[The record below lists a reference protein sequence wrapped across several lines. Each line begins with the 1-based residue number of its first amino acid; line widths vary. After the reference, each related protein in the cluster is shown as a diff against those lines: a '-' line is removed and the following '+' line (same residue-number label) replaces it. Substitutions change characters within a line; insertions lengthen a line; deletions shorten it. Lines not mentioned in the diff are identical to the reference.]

1 MSVKVSDYITSLFKI
16 ETGIKKAL
24 SLSCIVM
31 RYAGEEFECRHPDL
45 TEHQKWVAI
54 LVFQSSLK
62 EISSSAIKTK
72 IPHLVNIH
80 RLISFDI

>member
-1 MSVKVSDYITSLFKI
+1 MIALQVVRTSFGFYLR
-16 ETGIKKAL
+16 ECMG
-24 SLSCIVM
+24 SC
-31 RYAGEEFECRHPDL
+31 FPPPPPPCPNL

-54 LVFQSSLK
+54 LVFQSSLE